1 MYCVGFSYNG
11 SIPKT
16 LTRIQKDILI
26 NSIDMIHNLGVVHN
40 DIKIENILV
49 DEAGVPFIID
59 FGFSEKNA
67 SKQKQEEEREIFLE
81 CIEGY

>member
-16 LTRIQKDILI
+16 LNRSQKDILI
-26 NSIDMIHNLGVVHN
+26 NTIDMIHNLGVVHN

-59 FGFSEKNA
+59 FGFSEKNT
-67 SKQKQEEEREIFLE
+67 SKQKQKEEREIFLE